1 VVNTNKMICTI
12 KLNMCNCIF

>member
-1 VVNTNKMICTI
+1 MICTI